1 MFPPAT
7 ADIAADDRWMAR
19 ALELANQAVGVSDPN
34 PRVGC
39 VIASTDGQCVG
50 EGHTQRV
57 GEAHAEAMA
66 LRDAMQR
73 GADLRQATAYV
84 TLEPCAHH
92 GRTPPCC
99 EALSR
104 AGVARVVAACED
116 PNPRVRGAG
125 LAHLRAQGIAV
136 QIGPGGEA
144 SEALNVGF
152 MKRMRSGLP
161 FVRMKL
167 ACSLDGRT
175 ALPDGR
181 SQWIT
186 GEPARRD
193 GMAWRRRAAALLT
206 GIGTVLA
213 DDPRL
218 DVREPEAIAA
228 PLRVVLDRQ
237 ARLPLDARLLAT
249 QGPVLLMHGVDAFPK
264 RLDAL
269 RAHGVTCHSLPSN
282 PDEQLHAVLH
292 HLAEQ
297 EINELHI
304 KAGAQLSGAWL
315 ASGLVDELLVYLAPK
330 LIGPGRPL
338 LELPPLHSLADAS
351 SWRWIDS
358 QAFGAD
364 LRLRLRPST

>member
-249 QGPVLLMHGVDAFPK
+249 PGPVLLMHGVDAFPK

-269 RAHGVTCHSLPSN
+269 RAHGVDTPTLCFLENLTPVNACRVCVVELEGARTLSCTTWPSRKSTN
-282 PDEQLHAVLH
+282 CTSRPVRNSA
-292 HLAEQ
+292 
-297 EINELHI
+297 
-304 KAGAQLSGAWL
+304 
-315 ASGLVDELLVYLAPK
+315 AP
-330 LIGPGRPL
+330 GWRRDWWT
-338 LELPPLHSLADAS
+338 SCS
-351 SWRWIDS
+351 STS
-358 QAFGAD
+358 
-364 LRLRLRPST
+364 RPS

>member
-1 MFPPAT
+1 MAAANGSPVNLRGAT
-7 ADIAADDRWMAR
+7 AWPGGGEPRPCSP
-19 ALELANQAVGVSDPN
+19 VSAPFLQTTH
-34 PRVGC
+34 
-39 VIASTDGQCVG
+39 AST
-50 EGHTQRV
+50 
-57 GEAHAEAMA
+57 
-66 LRDAMQR
+66 
-73 GADLRQATAYV
+73 
-84 TLEPCAHH
+84 
-92 GRTPPCC
+92 
-99 EALSR
+99 
-104 AGVARVVAACED
+104 
-116 PNPRVRGAG
+116 
-125 LAHLRAQGIAV
+125 
-136 QIGPGGEA
+136 
-144 SEALNVGF
+144 F
-152 MKRMRSGLP
+152 
-161 FVRMKL
+161 
-167 ACSLDGRT
+167 
-175 ALPDGR
+175 
-181 SQWIT
+181 
-186 GEPARRD
+186 
-193 GMAWRRRAAALLT
+193 
-206 GIGTVLA
+206 
-213 DDPRL
+213 
-218 DVREPEAIAA
+218 REPEAIAA

-304 KAGAQLSGAWL
+304 EAGAQLSGAWL